1 MDSAKKKTLLIGGIV
16 YALVFLLVVM
26 ILNLSAFNEWL
37 QDVLLLLRPIL
48 IGLILA
54 YLLNSFFRFF
64 ERKVFERIQP
74 FRLRRGISIFF
85 TYLTLLLIFVVL
97 LLLIVPQL
105 VESILD
111 FLNNYESFLAKTT
124 AQVNDLIGFFNAKL
138 PSKDGHDLLPY
149 LDVDILTQTV
159 SNFIKSLNL
168 NTQDLM
174 DYLTTD
180 NIFAIFDF
188 ASDVVSLV
196 TDILFGLFI
205 SLYLLLSKEK
215 RYAQVMRLRK
225 ALFSDTVN
233 RRITRLCT
241 IADHSFG
248 GFLEGKILDSML
260 IGVLV
265 YISISICGI
274 PYALLIATIVAIT
287 DIVPIIGPF
296 IGVIP
301 SAVIIFLKDPQ
312 KVILFLICILV
323 IQQIDGNIIAPKILG
338 ENTGVSSLCVIIAIT
353 TMGSLWG
360 LAGMVLGVPLFATI
374 LELGNSYLERKLR
387 AKGWKKDTDDD
398 ASGEPDGATE
408 SKGLLSRFK
417 NRIRRLQLNA
427 YEGGEGDLTPLERLQ
442 LETYALARKYHVF
455 SESSDEALTRF
466 SEDRAALI
474 QAMDSVQHA
483 LSNEDPK
490 QILNQEINIPDETQ
504 GGTENG

>member
-1 MDSAKKKTLLIGGIV
+1 MDNAKKKPLLIAAII
-16 YALVFLLVVM
+16 YAVVFLMIVL
-26 ILNLSAFNEWL
+26 ILNLSAFNLWL
-37 QDVLLLLRPIL
+37 KDVLFLLRPIL

-54 YLLNSFFRFF
+54 YLLNPFFRFF
-64 ERKVFERIQP
+64 ERKAFERIQP
-74 FRLRRGISIFF
+74 FGLRRGVAILF

-111 FLNNYESFLAKTT
+111 FLNNYESFLIKTT
-124 AQVNDLIGFFNAKL
+124 AQVNDLIGFFNERL
-138 PSKDGHDLLPY
+138 PSKNGHDLLPY
-149 LDVDILTQTV
+149 LDAEILTRTV
-159 SNFIKSLNL
+159 SNFIKTLNL
-168 NTQDLM
+168 DTQDLKE
-174 DYLTTD
+174 YLTTD
-180 NIFAIFDF
+180 NIFAIFNI
-188 ASDVVSLV
+188 ASDIFSLI

-225 ALFSDTVN
+225 ALFNDTVN
-233 RRITRLCT
+233 RRITRFCT

-265 YISISICGI
+265 YIAISLCGI

-360 LAGMVLGVPLFATI
+360 LAGMILGVPLFATV
-374 LELGNSYLERKLR
+374 LELANSVLERKLS
-387 AKGWKKDTDDD
+387 AKGWKQKRDTADT
-398 ASGEPDGATE
+398 AGEAE
-408 SKGLLSRFK
+408 KKGLFSHFK
-417 NRIRRLQLNA
+417 NQVRKLQKNT
-427 YEGGEGDLTPLERLQ
+427 YEGGEGDLTKLERLH
-442 LETYALARKYHVF
+442 LETYALARKYHIF
-455 SESSDEALTRF
+455 TESSDEALERF
-466 SEDRAALI
+466 AEDRAALI
-474 QAMDSVQHA
+474 QAMDSVESA
-483 LSNEDPK
+483 ISNEDHK
-490 QILNQEINIPDETQ
+490 TVLNRNSS
-504 GGTENG
+504 NV

>member
-1 MDSAKKKTLLIGGIV
+1 MDNAKKKPLLIAAII
-16 YALVFLLVVM
+16 YAAVFLMIVL
-26 ILNLSAFNEWL
+26 ILNLPALNLWL
-37 QDVLLLLRPIL
+37 KDVLFLFRPIL
-48 IGLILA
+48 IGLVLA
-54 YLLNSFFRFF
+54 YLLNPFFRFF
-64 ERKVFERIQP
+64 ERKAFERIQP
-74 FRLRRGISIFF
+74 FGLRRGVAILF

-124 AQVNDLIGFFNAKL
+124 AQVNDLIGFFNERL
-138 PSKDGHDLLPY
+138 PFKNGHDLLPY
-149 LDVDILTQTV
+149 LDAEILTRTV
-159 SNFIKSLNL
+159 SNFIKTLNL
-168 NTQDLM
+168 DTQDLKE
-174 DYLTTD
+174 YLTTD
-180 NIFAIFDF
+180 NIFAIVDI
-188 ASDVVSLV
+188 ASDIFSLI

-225 ALFSDTVN
+225 ALFSDAVN
-233 RRITRLCT
+233 RRITRFCT

-265 YISISICGI
+265 YIAISLCGI

-360 LAGMVLGVPLFATI
+360 LAGMILGVPLFATV
-374 LELGNSYLERKLR
+374 LELANSVMERKLS
-387 AKGWKKDTDDD
+387 AKGWKQKREAD
-398 ASGEPDGATE
+398 AAGEAE
-408 SKGLLSRFK
+408 KKGLFSRFK
-417 NRIRRLQLNA
+417 NRVRRLQKNT
-427 YEGGEGDLTPLERLQ
+427 YEGGEGDLTKLEKLH
-442 LETYALARKYHVF
+442 LETYALARKYHIF
-455 SESSDEALTRF
+455 TESSEEALERF
-466 SEDRAALI
+466 AEDRAALI
-474 QAMDSVQHA
+474 QAMDSVENA
-483 LSNEDPK
+483 ISNEDPK
-490 QILNQEINIPDETQ
+490 IIFNRDSN
-504 GGTENG
+504 NV